1 MMTVRSRG
9 SRKYSAASAVI
20 RDVAMNRCFRQ
31 RLMPGILPWTSSIRD
46 TKYDALSGV
55 ERAFAV
61 GAADQRYEAGDVRLV
76 HVAEAGG
83 DVDDLVVLVP
93 EVVDLQP
100 LPSGDVGRGHRLDRE
115 NEDVL
120 VEDLVVFDVCPQRQR
135 GGGLAA
141 VEEDGGAWY
150 PVQRGFH
157 GVQLVDERSERP
169 FLAVPLKRDEFAAS
183 LPGGSTSKSEYPALQ
198 EAVQPHIDSFNAITS
213 QNLLE
218 IAIRD
223 IGKKTIFDHKGDE
236 NGGRGNK
243 LTFWLE
249 DVQLS
254 RPALTSRE
262 RTSLN
267 RRLYPAEVH
276 SPAG

>member
-1 MMTVRSRG
+1 LLFSVTYKNICGEISSELGDFHLFAPCLKKDRQAKKFWIPFLEMPST
-9 SRKYSAASAVI
+9 ATSAVPPSPRAKIKPTFQTLI
-20 RDVAMNRCFRQ
+20 REHSFQ
-31 RLMPGILPWTSSIRD
+31 
-46 TKYDALSGV
+46 
-55 ERAFAV
+55 
-61 GAADQRYEAGDVRLV
+61 
-76 HVAEAGG
+76 
-83 DVDDLVVLVP
+83 
-93 EVVDLQP
+93 
-100 LPSGDVGRGHRLDRE
+100 
-115 NEDVL
+115 
-120 VEDLVVFDVCPQRQR
+120 
-135 GGGLAA
+135 
-141 VEEDGGAWY
+141 Y
-150 PVQRGFH
+150 P
-157 GVQLVDERSERP
+157 
-169 FLAVPLKRDEFAAS
+169 
-183 LPGGSTSKSEYPALQ
+183 STSKSEYPALQ

-267 RRLYPAEVH
+267 RRLYPAEATF
-276 SPAG
+276 SRRLG